1 MIVDSTDQVVSKSI
15 LDTGSWE
22 TSLLTLIAA
31 FVSTNQKVMNI
42 GSQTGMEA
50 TLMGKLVGERGSL
63 IVF

>member
-1 MIVDSTDQVVSKSI
+1 MIVDGIDQVVSKSI

-31 FVSTNQKVMNI
+31 FVSPKQKVMNI

-50 TLMGKLVGERGSL
+50 VLMGRLVGDEGKL
-63 IVF
+63 TVF